1 MSKTRRQI
9 KNDKGFTLV
18 ELMVTVL
25 LTAIAV
31 VSIYRGY
38 TAFSQSADAQQQVME
53 MQQNLRIGMFAL
65 ASDIR
70 RAGLNQEGKDDA
82 GFIYEPDPLIK
93 EGCTNDLH
101 DPDPAKLAFKSIVF
115 SMDSV
120 GSGFDTDCT
129 DNDDD
134 GIKDADGSVACPFN
148 ADAAVAALEAVEGE
162 QEILIGDG
170 DVDDDGERIKYS
182 LEVSGDTF
190 NLRRGAWNAA
200 AGDYDTYT
208 LITNV
213 EALNF
218 VYFDDAGTELVP
230 SVVIDATTGVLVL
243 SEDNATEV
251 DRVEITLVVRSTNE
265 DYRYTDT
272 DPYLNLQGTVVYD
285 PVTDAVP
292 AYADPVT
299 GYVIDGRRVRR
310 RAATMSVQIRNN
322 I

>member
-9 KNDKGFTLV
+9 KNDNGFTLV

-53 MQQNLRIGMFAL
+53 MQQNLRIGMFTL

-70 RAGLNQEGKDDA
+70 RAGINMEDK
-82 GFIYEPDPLIK
+82 K
-93 EGCTNDLH
+93 EAAFLYDSVTLEVCSNDLH
-101 DPDPAKLAFKSIVF
+101 DSDPLKLVFRAITF
-115 SMDSV
+115 SMDLV
-120 GSGFDTDCT
+120 APGFDTDCK

-134 GIKDADGSVACPFN
+134 GIKDADGSVACPFD

-162 QEILIGDG
+162 QELLIGDG
-170 DVDDDGERIKYS
+170 KVDADGEKIQYS
-182 LEVSGDTF
+182 LQASGDTF
-190 NLRRGAWNAA
+190 DLRRGVWDGVA
-200 AGDYDTYT
+200 YDTYT

-218 VYFDDAGTELVP
+218 VYFDDTNTELVP
-230 SVVIDATTGVLVL
+230 SEEIDPGIFVL
-243 SEDNATEV
+243 SKSDAAEV
-251 DRVEITLVVRSTNE
+251 DRVEIALVVRATNE

-272 DPYLNLQGTVVYD
+272 DPYLNLQGATVYD
-285 PVTDAVP
+285 PVTDAVAP
-292 AYADPVT
+292 YADPVT
-299 GYVIDGRRVRR
+299 GYVIDGRHVRR
-310 RAATMSVQIRNN
+310 RVATMSVQIRNN